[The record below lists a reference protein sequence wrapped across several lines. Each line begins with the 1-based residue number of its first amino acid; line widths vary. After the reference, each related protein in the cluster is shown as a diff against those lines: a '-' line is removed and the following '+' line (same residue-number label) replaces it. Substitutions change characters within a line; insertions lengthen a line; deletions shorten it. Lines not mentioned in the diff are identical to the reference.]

1 MPIAEQLAFA
11 FAFDAPALS
20 ADNPRRTHPGALPR
34 QPGNAPATIPTPP
47 PANLP
52 PGTRWRQVA
61 TAQQPVGFVLKR
73 SRRRSIG
80 FAIGEDGLRVTAPT
94 WVTLAQ
100 IDDAVREKSA
110 WILTKLRDW
119 HNRRQQLELT
129 RTDWHAGGELAY
141 LGQRIRLG
149 LAAERTYFAGD
160 ADAPKAH
167 DTLWLAL
174 PENAEP
180 ARIRD
185 ATQAWL
191 QQRAHVWFGARLAH
205 FLARTGL
212 TLRRW
217 RLSSA
222 ATRWGSCSSDGS
234 IRLNWRLIH
243 FAPAIIDYVIAHEL
257 AHLREMHHGP
267 QFWEQVAQILPGFET
282 ARAALRQQASLVH

>member
-1 MPIAEQLAFA
+1 MVAEQLAFA
-11 FAFDAPALS
+11 FDVPVSAGETSSPPQSRRPTSAPV
-20 ADNPRRTHPGALPR
+20 TV
-34 QPGNAPATIPTPP
+34 PATISTLP
-47 PANLP
+47 PASLP
-52 PGTRWRQVA
+52 PGARWRQIA
-61 TAQQPVGFVLKR
+61 TAQQPIGFVLKR

-80 FAIGEDGLRVTAPT
+80 FAIVEDGLRVTAPT

-100 IDDAVREKSA
+100 IDEAVREKSA

-119 HNRRQQLELT
+119 HNRQQSALT
-129 RTDWHAGGELAY
+129 RTDWRAGGELAY
-141 LGQRIRLG
+141 LGQRIRLA
-149 LAAERTYFAGD
+149 LPAERTWFAGD
-160 ADAPKAH
+160 ADAPNAH

-174 PENAEP
+174 PEAAES

-185 ATQAWL
+185 AAQAWL
-191 QQRAHVWFGARLAH
+191 QQRAHAWFGARLAH

-212 TLRRW
+212 TVRRW

-267 QFWEQVAQILPGFET
+267 QFWEQVAQILPGFEP
-282 ARAALRQQASLVH
+282 AKAALRQQPSLVH

>member
-1 MPIAEQLAFA
+1 MDAKPQQLAFV
-11 FAFDAPALS
+11 FDAPQAT
-20 ADNPRRTHPGALPR
+20 DVPVQTTR
-34 QPGNAPATIPTPP
+34 QPPPSVTPHIATAPPTS
-47 PANLP
+47 LP
-52 PGTRWRQVA
+52 PGARWRQVA
-61 TAQQPVGFVLKR
+61 TAQQTIGFVLKR

-80 FAIGEDGLRVTAPT
+80 FVIGEDGLRVTAPT

-110 WILTKLRDW
+110 WILTKLRDR
-119 HNRRQQLELT
+119 NRRRDRLALA
-129 RTDWHAGGELAY
+129 RTDWRAGGELAY

-149 LAAERTYFAGD
+149 LPAEQTHFSGD
-160 ADAPKAH
+160 ENAPAPA

-174 PENAEP
+174 PEDAEP

-191 QQRAHVWFGARLAH
+191 QQRAHAWFDARLAY

-212 TLRRW
+212 RLRRW

-243 FAPAIIDYVIAHEL
+243 DYVIAHEL

-267 QFWEQVAQILPGFET
+267 QFWAQVAQILPGFEP
-282 ARAALRQQASLVH
+282 ARAALRREVLTPPLTI

>member
-1 MPIAEQLAFA
+1 MIAEQLAFS
-11 FAFDAPALS
+11 FDVPVSAGETGAPV
-20 ADNPRRTHPGALPR
+20 TV
-34 QPGNAPATIPTPP
+34 PTTVPTLP
-47 PANLP
+47 PASLP
-52 PGTRWRQVA
+52 PGARWRQVA
-61 TAQQPVGFVLKR
+61 TAQQAIGFVLKR

-100 IDDAVREKSA
+100 IDEAVREKSA

-119 HNRRQQLELT
+119 HNRQQSALT

-149 LAAERTYFAGD
+149 LPAERTWFAGD
-160 ADAPKAH
+160 ADAPSAC

-174 PENAEP
+174 PENAES

-185 ATQAWL
+185 AAQAWL
-191 QQRAHVWFGARLAH
+191 QQRAHAWFGARLAV

-212 TLRRW
+212 TVRRW

-267 QFWEQVAQILPGFET
+267 QFWDQVAQILPGFET
-282 ARAALRQQASLVH
+282 ARAALQRHALADVSSPH